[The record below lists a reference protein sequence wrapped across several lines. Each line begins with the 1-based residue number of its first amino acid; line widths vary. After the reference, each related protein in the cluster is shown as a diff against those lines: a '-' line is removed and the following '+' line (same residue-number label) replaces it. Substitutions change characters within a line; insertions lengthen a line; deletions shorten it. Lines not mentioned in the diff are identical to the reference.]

1 MKPECLWSVGAHLG
15 EGAMWHAETRSVYF
29 VDIKGHNIHR
39 CAEDG
44 SARATW
50 KAPAQVTFIVPI
62 EGGGFAVGLEDG
74 VYRFDETKGSF
85 SQLVSVEAEIPTN
98 RFNDGFVDAQ
108 GLLWFGS
115 MDNGETLSTGSL
127 YQLGRNGVPQVMDSD
142 YIITNGPA
150 MSPDGK
156 TLYHTDTLKK
166 EIYAFDVAED
176 CSISGKRLFA
186 AITGGGHP
194 DGMAV
199 DAAGYVWVAIFRGA
213 RIERYSPT
221 GELVERVN
229 FPCSNITKL
238 AFGGDDLRTAFVT
251 TAWKGLSPQERER
264 EALAGG
270 LFSFRTDTPGQAQHA
285 FTLGEL
291 A

>member
-15 EGAMWHAETRSVYF
+15 EGALWHAATRSVYF
-29 VDIKGHNIHR
+29 VDIKGHTIHR

-50 KAPAQVTFIVPI
+50 KAPQQVTFIVPI
-62 EGGGFAVGLEDG
+62 DGGGFAVGLEDG
-74 VYRFDETKGSF
+74 VYRFDEAAGTF
-85 SQLVSVEAEIPTN
+85 SPLFPLEGEIPTN

-115 MDNGETLSTGSL
+115 MDNGETLSTGAL
-127 YQLGRNGVPQVMDSD
+127 YQIGQSGVPQVMDRD

-166 EIYAFDVAED
+166 EVYAFDVAED
-176 CSISGKRLFA
+176 GSISGKRLFA

-199 DAAGYVWVAIFRGA
+199 DAAGFVWVAIFRGA
-213 RIERYSPT
+213 RIERYSAA
-221 GELVERVN
+221 GELVERVG

-251 TAWKGLSPQERER
+251 TAWKGLSAQERER
-264 EALAGG
+264 EPLAGG

-285 FTLGEL
+285 FILGEQ